1 LQKYLKKV
9 ILQSISPKKF
19 TRRARK
25 GQKSGLNGDE
35 KPLHFNDCETSE
47 VTHSCMVLGRKRG
60 GEGRKKRLENADFV
74 LPFYFL
80 AFPRA
85 YRAPFLLPPKWSQK
99 C

>member
-25 GQKSGLNGDE
+25 GQKSRLNGDE
-35 KPLHFNDCETSE
+35 KTQHFNDCETSE
-47 VTHSCMVLGRKRG
+47 VTHSCMVLGRKKG
-60 GEGRKKRLENADFV
+60 GKGSKKRLESVDFV

-80 AFPRA
+80 AFSQA
-85 YRAPFLLPPKWSQK
+85 YRAPSLLFPK
-99 C
+99 